1 MNSDNQSG
9 QISQAARINF
19 CGEPKTE
26 PVYSFPRKS
35 IYDMAFYCG
44 DEKWDDEYSLNTT
57 TWD

>member
-1 MNSDNQSG
+1 MDNDN

-19 CGEPKTE
+19 CGEPKTA
-26 PVYSFPRKS
+26 PIYSLPRKS